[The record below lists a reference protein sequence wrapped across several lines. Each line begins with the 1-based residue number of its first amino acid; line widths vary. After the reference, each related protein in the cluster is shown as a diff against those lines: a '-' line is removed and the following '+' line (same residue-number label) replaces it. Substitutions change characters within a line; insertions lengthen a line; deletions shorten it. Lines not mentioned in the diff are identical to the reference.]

1 MQNET
6 TAKAE
11 LLNDFFSS
19 VFTRED
25 DTDIPVLK
33 SMCDTKLLDIVV
45 HEDTIKTRLLNL
57 KDDKAAGDDNLSP
70 RILNAVSD
78 ESSYPVAVIFRRS
91 LDTGCVPRD
100 WRTANVTVTLI
111 FKKGNRHQTSN
122 CRPVSLTSQICKVV
136 ESIIRDHLVQH
147 LVYNNLINN
156 SQHGFCKGYSCS
168 TNLLV
173 FLETVIAE
181 IDSKHNVD
189 AVYLDLAF
197 DNVPH
202 RQLMLKLKAHGIDGL
217 LGDWIKSWLT
227 DRWQ

>member
-156 SQHGFCKGYSCS
+156 SQHGFRKGYLCS

-173 FLETVIAE
+173 FL
-181 IDSKHNVD
+181 
-189 AVYLDLAF
+189 
-197 DNVPH
+197 
-202 RQLMLKLKAHGIDGL
+202 
-217 LGDWIKSWLT
+217 
-227 DRWQ
+227 